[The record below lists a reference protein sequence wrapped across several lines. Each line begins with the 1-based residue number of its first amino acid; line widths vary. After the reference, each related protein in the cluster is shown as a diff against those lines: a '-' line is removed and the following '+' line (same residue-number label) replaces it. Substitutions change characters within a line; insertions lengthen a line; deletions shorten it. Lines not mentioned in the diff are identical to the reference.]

1 MVRGIAIV
9 GTAVMVALLPG
20 AVLAQSSFPNKPIK
34 YVVGFA
40 PGGPSD
46 IISRVVGTKMGE
58 ILGTQVVIENK
69 TGAGGVIAIDAVAR
83 AEPDGTTLLNA
94 PLSTAVN
101 ETMQKSVRYTL
112 GKEIAAVGLQAET
125 VNVLVVHP
133 SLGVKSASPEW

>member
-58 ILGTQVVIENK
+58 ILGTQVDRK
-69 TGAGGVIAIDAVAR
+69 STR
-83 AEPDGTTLLNA
+83 LN
-94 PLSTAVN
+94 SSHT
-101 ETMQKSVRYTL
+101 
-112 GKEIAAVGLQAET
+112 
-125 VNVLVVHP
+125 
-133 SLGVKSASPEW
+133 